1 MLILDRDTLPAN
13 SKYADADVAYVLI
26 YLADVPY
33 ASRLDLSKHLGIGE
47 GSFRGLLSR
56 MVDSGL
62 VGIHRKGVYIT
73 DNGRR
78 LYGRMGIRPVDIDI
92 GFALGTYTQGIRVRG
107 KASKIKTG
115 MEQVKIS
122 TMNGGVGCTTW
133 VMKDGVLHMP
143 PYMDFSREIVADS
156 EIVMDDADLHDG
168 DVFLVCGAESLRA
181 ARVAAMMVALDL
193 V

>member
-1 MLILDRDTLPAN
+1 MLILDRDMIPPNAQ
-13 SKYADADVAYVLI
+13 YCDADVAYVLI
-26 YLADVPY
+26 YLSDVPY
-33 ASRLDLSKHLGIGE
+33 VSRSDLSRYLGIGE
-47 GSFRGLLSR
+47 GSFRGLLSI

-78 LYGRMGIRPVDIDI
+78 MNGRMGIRPVDIDI
-92 GFALGTYTQGIRVRG
+92 GFTLGTFTQGMKVHG

-133 VMKDGVLHMP
+133 VMKGGMLHMP
-143 PYMDFSREIVADS
+143 PYLDYSREIFADS
-156 EIVMDDADLHDG
+156 EIIIDEADLHDG
-168 DVFLVCGAESLRA
+168 DVFLVCGAESPRA
-181 ARVAAMMVALDL
+181 ARVAAMMVALDM